1 MEHDISYWVLKVF
14 VWGAIWA
21 IAFEA
26 MAANKRLGG

>member
-1 MEHDISYWVLKVF
+1 MEHDIGYYVLKVF

-26 MAANKRLGG
+26 MAADKRLGG

>member
-1 MEHDISYWVLKVF
+1 MEHDIGYYVLKVF

-26 MAANKRLGG
+26 MAENKRLGG

>member
-1 MEHDISYWVLKVF
+1 MEHDIGYYVLKVF

>member
-1 MEHDISYWVLKVF
+1 MEHDIGYYVLKVF
-14 VWGAIWA
+14 VGGAIWA